1 MRLFLSS
8 YRFGNY
14 AEALQELV
22 GDESEVAVI
31 ANAKDDKTDTERV
44 QSVKEL
50 FADFKE
56 IGITPHELDL
66 RKYFSDSTGLDAEL
80 SRYGFVWLAGGNTFV
95 LRRAL
100 KQSGADKLLVKLVYA
115 DEVVY
120 GGESAGAIIATPSL
134 LGVEFGDDPFVVPK
148 GYEDEDVTDGLHFVP
163 YAIVPHYESEWEG
176 QDRMIDVLEEADVP
190 YKTLTDSQVIVAL
203 GAEEETLS

>member
-14 AEALQELV
+14 ADALLTLV
-22 GDESEVAVI
+22 GDEAEVTVI
-31 ANAKDDKTDTERV
+31 TNAKDDKDKTERL

-56 IGITPHELDL
+56 IGIKPHEVDL
-66 RKYFSDSTGLDAEL
+66 RNYFKDSEGLREAL
-80 SRYGFVWLAGGNTFV
+80 SKYGFVWVAGGNTFV

-100 KQSGADKLLVKLVYA
+100 KLSGADKILVKLVYA

-120 GGESAGAIIATPSL
+120 GGESAGAIIATPTL

-148 GYEDEDVTDGLHFVP
+148 GYTDEDVVDGLHFVP
-163 YAIVPHYESEWEG
+163 YAIVPHYDSAWEG
-176 QDRMIDVLEEADVP
+176 QDRMVDVLEEADVP
-190 YKTLTDSQVIVAL
+190 YKTLTDTQVIVAV